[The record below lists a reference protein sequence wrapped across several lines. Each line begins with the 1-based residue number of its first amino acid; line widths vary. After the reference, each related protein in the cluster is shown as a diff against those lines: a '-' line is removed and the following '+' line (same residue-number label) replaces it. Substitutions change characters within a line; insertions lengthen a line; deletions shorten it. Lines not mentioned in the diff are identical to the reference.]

1 MDVVVVCVL
10 LGKGKTEWY
19 IYWLVLVILALS
31 CSLFWSLVFSFGLER
46 GYIKIDGDDWDG
58 IK

>member
-1 MDVVVVCVL
+1 MV
-10 LGKGKTEWY
+10 Y
-19 IYWLVLVILALS
+19 ILAGACFILALS